1 MEQRLILNVDDYLP
15 GRYARSKILRQA
27 GFSVLEAQSGDETLR
42 LAAMHKPSLILL
54 DVNLPDANGFEVCKQ
69 IRSNP
74 ELNSTTVLHISASSI
89 MPQHQVYGLD
99 SGADGYLVEPMEPSV
114 LIATVNAYLRMR
126 RAEDALRRSN
136 QGLEEFAFV
145 ISHDLQEPLRNI
157 SIYTELL
164 SNHLEPYMDE
174 SSRLYQHYVLSGVT
188 RMQKLIKDLL
198 QFSRLINDGTEE
210 GSGTAN
216 LEAVLERVL
225 EAMANAIAAEN
236 AVVTHDPLPIVK
248 GGENLLEQVIRNL
261 LSNALKYRKP
271 DDPPH
276 IHIASRRTGRS
287 WIVSMQDNGI
297 GFEPKFSERIFTLF
311 QRLHGQEY
319 AGTGVGLAIC
329 KRVIE
334 HGGGRIWAESSPGNG
349 STFHFMLPEP
359 DTSETEPRS
368 RTGE

>member
-1 MEQRLILNVDDYLP
+1 VEQRLILNVDDYLP

-27 GFSVLEAQSGDETLR
+27 GFSVLEAQSGDETIR
-42 LAAMHKPSLILL
+42 LATLHKPQLILL

-74 ELNSTTVLHISASSI
+74 ELSATTVLHISASSI

-164 SNHLEPYMDE
+164 SNHLEPYLDE
-174 SSRLYQHYVLSGVT
+174 PSRLYQHYVLTGVT

-198 QFSRLINDGTEE
+198 QFSRLIQDGSE
-210 GSGTAN
+210 GSGIAN
-216 LEAVLERVL
+216 LGTVLEQVL
-225 EAMANAIAAEN
+225 EAMANAIEAEG
-236 AVVTHDPLPIVK
+236 AVVTYDPLPVVK

-271 DDPPH
+271 DDPPR
-276 IHIASRRTGRS
+276 IHIAAKRAGRS
-287 WIVSMQDNGI
+287 WIISMQDNGI
-297 GFEPKFSERIFTLF
+297 GFESKFSDRIFTLF

-329 KRVIE
+329 KRIVE

-359 DTSETEPRS
+359 DTSEP
-368 RTGE
+368 